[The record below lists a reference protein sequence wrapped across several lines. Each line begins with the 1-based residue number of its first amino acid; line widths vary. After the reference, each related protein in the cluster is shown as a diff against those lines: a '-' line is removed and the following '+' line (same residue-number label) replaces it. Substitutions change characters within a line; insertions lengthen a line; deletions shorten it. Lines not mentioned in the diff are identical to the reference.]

1 MKPHKKHA
9 YQIMANE
16 LKMPH
21 LVVSG
26 IYMVMQ
32 AVCCLWYIACPCY
45 LTLFLEVGILV
56 TMYMV
61 FMEKYYHLHVRK
73 DHES

>member
-26 IYMVMQ
+26 IYMGLQ
-32 AVCCLWYIACPCY
+32 AVCCACYIAWPGY
-45 LTLFLEVGILV
+45 LTLFMEAGILV
-56 TMYMV
+56 VMYLV
-61 FMEKYYHLHVRK
+61 FMKKYYHLHVNN
-73 DHES
+73 H